1 MKYSKIFEEGNFGTL
16 TDTSGMG
23 DVNPPLP
30 VGVDAAKPS
39 DFGSGDKFDSI
50 TPSIFKR
57 SDMKKG
63 IRSSR
68 SMSFDDFLK
77 SIDYQTHDSVPP
89 IGMEPA
95 RRKRTGD
102 I

>member
-1 MKYSKIFEEGNFGTL
+1 MKYSKIIEEANFASL
-16 TDTSGMG
+16 SDTSGMG

-50 TPSIFKR
+50 TPSLFKR
-57 SDMKKG
+57 SDQKKG
-63 IRSSR
+63 ISSQR
-68 SMSFDDFLK
+68 SMTFEDFLK
-77 SIDYQTHDSVPP
+77 SINYQTHDSVPP
-89 IGMEPA
+89 TGMEPI
-95 RRKRTGD
+95 RKRTGD